1 VAAQAG
7 PESTAESN
15 SCGEASASNDAPTS
29 GLAASCAGATEF
41 APSCSQLT
49 KQRNTCKTNDEHSIR
64 LSAAQLAAVI
74 ADGPIRNG
82 PGKRD
87 SDVESSHDT
96 HRLASVRLASVRL
109 ASVHACAHMREA
121 LKRSLRCSHRCAALV
136 LYDCATNVVCRM
148 VNKGSTVALLALQLD
163 SLLLSEHVGA
173 VCTLVQCVQ
182 HLGYPKGLAIS
193 TKRRTLNDCRAE
205 QSTVET
211 VNSNS

>member
-1 VAAQAG
+1 MAAQAR

-49 KQRNTCKTNDEHSIR
+49 KQRNTCKANDEHSIR

-96 HRLASVRLASVRL
+96 HRLASVRLASV
-109 ASVHACAHMREA
+109 HACPHMREA
-121 LKRSLRCSHRCAALV
+121 LKRSLRCSHRRAALV
-136 LYDCATNVVCRM
+136 LDDCATNVVCRM

-205 QSTVET
+205 QSTAET